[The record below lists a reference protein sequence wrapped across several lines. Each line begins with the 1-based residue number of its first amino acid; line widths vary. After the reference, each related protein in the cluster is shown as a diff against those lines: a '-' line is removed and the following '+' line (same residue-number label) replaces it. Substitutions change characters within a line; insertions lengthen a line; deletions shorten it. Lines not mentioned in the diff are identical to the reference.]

1 MRVSFSVFSVPRI
14 LSAVSCIL
22 YFVSCIFAI
31 PAQAAGIGVSVQ
43 PFLSDLVFE
52 EGETEKP
59 FVVTLSND
67 ADTEARFDVFAVDF
81 GSLDVSAGV
90 AFLGAAR
97 DIEQSYS
104 RAQWIALE
112 SDTVTV
118 PAGGTAEL
126 HGKLINT
133 PDLAPGGHYGAI
145 LLTTGQPDALAM
157 GPANVAID
165 QRLSALVFLK
175 KRGGERYGMEFV
187 SSSMDRDIFGSVR
200 SMRLAFRNMGNVH
213 IVPRGRADLL
223 DPRGRLVAKGIV
235 NEDSSIVLPG
245 ATRDMSVKMR
255 PVMTAW
261 VPGMYTL
268 RLGYRYDGL
277 EAFETVE
284 ERVFVVPPAFIAGC
298 IGLIAVFAAD
308 RIARRK
314 RRARG

>member
-1 MRVSFSVFSVPRI
+1 MRI
-14 LSAVSCIL
+14 LSVSCIL
-22 YFVSCIFAI
+22 YLVSCIFAI
-31 PAQAAGIGVSVQ
+31 PAQAAGIGVSVK

-52 EGETEKP
+52 ADEAEKP

-67 ADTEARFDVFAVDF
+67 SSSDIRFSAFPVDF

-97 DIEQSYS
+97 DIEQSYE
-104 RAQWIALE
+104 RASWIAL
-112 SDTVTV
+112 DTDDITV

-126 HGKLINT
+126 RGRLVNT

-145 LLTTGQPDALAM
+145 LFDASDPDVLRN
-157 GPANVAID
+157 GPANVALE
-165 QRLSALVFLK
+165 QRISALVFLK

-187 SSSMDRDIFGSVR
+187 SSSTDRDVFGSVR

-245 ATRDMSVKMR
+245 MTRDMAVKMR
-255 PVMTAW
+255 PVTMAW

-284 ERVFVVPPAFIAGC
+284 ERVFVLPPAFIAGS
-298 IGLIAVFAAD
+298 IALIAVFAAD
-308 RIARRK
+308 RIVRR
-314 RRARG
+314 RRQEV

>member
-1 MRVSFSVFSVPRI
+1 MRALLVVFSAVCF
-14 LSAVSCIL
+14 LSL
-22 YFVSCIFAI
+22 VSCIFAI
-31 PAQAAGIGVSVQ
+31 PAQAAGIGVSVE

-52 EGETEKP
+52 PGETEKP
-59 FVVTLSND
+59 FTITLSND
-67 ADTEARFDVFAVDF
+67 SPSDVHFSAFAVDF
-81 GSLDVSAGV
+81 GSLDISAGT

-97 DIEQSYS
+97 DIEQSYD
-104 RAQWIALE
+104 RASWIALE
-112 SDTVTV
+112 SDSVTV

-126 HGKLINT
+126 RGRLVNT
-133 PDLAPGGHYGAI
+133 PDLAPGGHYGSI
-145 LLTTGQPDALAM
+145 LFDAGNPDVLRS
-157 GPANVAID
+157 GPANIALE
-165 QRLSALVFLK
+165 QRISALVFMK
-175 KRGGERYGMEFV
+175 KMGGERYGMEFV

-213 IVPRGRADLL
+213 IVPRGRSDLL

-245 ATRDMSVKMR
+245 ATRDIVVKMR

-261 VPGMYTL
+261 VPGVYTL

-308 RIARRK
+308 RVVRRK